1 MFQMGFMAPAG
12 ELGDVKGLKG
22 NKGYSGVA
30 LTLIDALSTLVV
42 IGDAKRFQEA
52 VSWLTKHVGHS
63 NFLAYSCTLSCSLL
77 VMHH

>member
-1 MFQMGFMAPAG
+1 MFQMSFMAPAG

-52 VSWLTKHVGHS
+52 VSWLTNNVCHS
-63 NFLAYSCTLSCSLL
+63 YFPGLQSPL
-77 VMHH
+77 